1 MPISVTCPGCH
12 SRFNVSDKF
21 AGQTGPCPKC
31 KQPIRVPAKSE
42 EVVIHAP
49 EEFGPKDATGR
60 AVLKP
65 MERQE
70 TAASPVAI
78 AGIAAAV
85 LATVVVAF
93 VVGRMYANSP
103 TGVPAWLLGFG
114 AALLGPPIAVGA
126 YGLMRDTEL
135 EPHRG
140 PALWLRSLVCG
151 LIYAA
156 LWGVFAVAQTQLF
169 DGQVEIFHLV
179 FIAPVLIVAG
189 GVTSMASL
197 ELDFTSGAIHY
208 GIYLLVT
215 CLLRLVMGVGLPV
228 KFG

>member
-1 MPISVTCPGCH
+1 
-12 SRFNVSDKF
+12 
-21 AGQTGPCPKC
+21 
-31 KQPIRVPAKSE
+31 VPAKSE

-49 EEFGPKDATGR
+49 DDFGPKDSKGR
-60 AVLKP
+60 GVLKP

-70 TAASPVAI
+70 TATSPVVI

-126 YGLMRDTEL
+126 YGLMRDAEL
-135 EPHRG
+135 EPYRG
-140 PALWLRSLVCG
+140 LALWIRGLVCG

-156 LWGVFAVAQTQLF
+156 LWGVFALVQTQLL
-169 DGQVEIFHLV
+169 DGQVEVFHLV
-179 FIAPVLIVAG
+179 FIAPVLIIAG
-189 GVTSMASL
+189 GVAGMASL
-197 ELDFTSGAIHY
+197 ELDFSSGAIHY
-208 GIYLLVT
+208 GIYLLLT
-215 CLLRLVMGVGLPV
+215 CLLRLVMGIGLPV